1 MYEVCESICHECTSK
16 DAVKIYIED
25 IVVEMKELFIK
36 KVMENNKIMRE
47 RKNMKINSP
56 QYEIEF

>member
-25 IVVEMKELFIK
+25 IVVEMKELCIK

-47 RKNMKINSP
+47 RKIWK
-56 QYEIEF
+56 